1 MKPTITSRQLVAL
14 MTTSRIALAISIMPT
29 INIPPHNQDT
39 WIVVLLSIVYTHI
52 LLAPL
57 LFLANRFKDQSM
69 IGYLEVLYG
78 KTIGRIIGCLYGLYF
93 LTNAFNASTLQSELV
108 STSILFDTPEYLI
121 VIGMMITCIYSVSR
135 GVEASLRAA
144 EVLAPVALGIIV
156 ILLLFGINNFKY
168 YLLLPILSDSS
179 LIDVN
184 LGALELSS
192 FYSEIFYLTMLIP
205 YLEDKDDI
213 NKIYIKSIVY
223 PLGLL
228 AIIVIIC
235 QISLGVDHME
245 HSNFPFLL
253 YVRSIDLFELV
264 ERIDSIAV
272 VAWIMTSLTRVSA
285 FLLISVF
292 AFREILE
299 KDERDK
305 IILPILGL
313 ILAIMTFW
321 TISSRSVIIY
331 RGDYN
336 LIRVILFVGL
346 TIVVPI
352 LTCIVYFF
360 RRKSLEDTL
369 SQ

>member
-1 MKPTITSRQLVAL
+1 M
-14 MTTSRIALAISIMPT
+14 
-29 INIPPHNQDT
+29 
-39 WIVVLLSIVYTHI
+39 
-52 LLAPL
+52 PL
-57 LFLANRFKDQSM
+57 LFK
-69 IGYLEVLYG
+69 
-78 KTIGRIIGCLYGLYF
+78 
-93 LTNAFNASTLQSELV
+93 SELV

-135 GVEASLRAA
+135 GVEASLRSV

-192 FYSEIFYLTMLIP
+192 FYSEMFYLTMLIP
-205 YLEDKDDI
+205 YLDDKDDI

-272 VAWIMTSLTRVSA
+272 VAWIMTSLIRVSA
-285 FLLISVF
+285 FLLISVL

-336 LIRVILFVGL
+336 LIRVTLFVGL

>member
-1 MKPTITSRQLVAL
+1 MPL
-14 MTTSRIALAISIMPT
+14 M
-29 INIPPHNQDT
+29 
-39 WIVVLLSIVYTHI
+39 
-52 LLAPL
+52 PL
-57 LFLANRFKDQSM
+57 LFK
-69 IGYLEVLYG
+69 
-78 KTIGRIIGCLYGLYF
+78 
-93 LTNAFNASTLQSELV
+93 SELV

-135 GVEASLRAA
+135 GVEASLRSV

-192 FYSEIFYLTMLIP
+192 FYSEMFYLTMLIP
-205 YLEDKDDI
+205 YLDDKDDI

-272 VAWIMTSLTRVSA
+272 VAWIMTSLIRVSA
-285 FLLISVF
+285 FLLISVL